1 MALILE
7 VCQPILWCTISLKK
21 REKKQNKK
29 NAFETK
35 KTTMPNF
42 CWIPFCFALKPRSSK
57 PLTCRWLLLMMPLPS
72 FPSPVLRSI
81 NTSTGGCGAWST
93 TVGIKINLAT
103 DSSIPR
109 FSWCDSYDFLLVELP
124 MTCWWNPMFCQ
135 FCWQSYWQLFPKKTT
150 GSAHEAHPIL
160 QLVMFIRRMRTQ
172 CINGTTPG
180 WSSYNHQVLS
190 TTYSQ
195 ISFKK
200 SYMSWWNPWFQP

>member
-1 MALILE
+1 MTLADDATTIFSIPSAQVNKHLNWW
-7 VCQPILWCTISLKK
+7 LWCLIYCGN
-21 REKKQNKK
+21 QNQPA
-29 NAFETK
+29 NWYIFH
-35 KTTMPNF
+35 
-42 CWIPFCFALKPRSSK
+42 CFVP
-57 PLTCRWLLLMMPLPS
+57 PQY
-72 FPSPVLRSI
+72 LRPKVGSI
-81 NTSTGGCGAWST
+81 
-93 TVGIKINLAT
+93 L
-103 DSSIPR
+103 R
-109 FSWCDSYDFLLVELP
+109 FSWCDSYDFFWSNLLWLAGEIP
-124 MTCWWNPMFCQ
+124 CFASFFGNHIGNCSQ
-135 FCWQSYWQLFPKKTT
+135 KKT

>member
-1 MALILE
+1 
-7 VCQPILWCTISLKK
+7 
-21 REKKQNKK
+21 
-29 NAFETK
+29 
-35 KTTMPNF
+35 MPNF

-93 TVGIKINLAT
+93 VGIKINLPT
-103 DSSIPR
+103 DIFSIVLFPHSICGLRLVPSSGFRGVIPMTFFGR
-109 FSWCDSYDFLLVELP
+109 TSYDLLVKSHVLP
-124 MTCWWNPMFCQ
+124 VF
-135 FCWQSYWQLFPKKTT
+135 LAIILAIVPKKKT